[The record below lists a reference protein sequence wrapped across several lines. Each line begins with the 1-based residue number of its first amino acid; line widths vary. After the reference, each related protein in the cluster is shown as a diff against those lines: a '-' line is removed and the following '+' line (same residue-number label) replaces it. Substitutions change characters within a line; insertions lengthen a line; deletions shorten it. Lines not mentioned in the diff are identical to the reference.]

1 MNYFSF
7 AAICVH
13 LCSQRNGPFD
23 GICLAQPKRNIA
35 DERNGKQN
43 IGNDRECDIG
53 RLDRKIDIK
62 K

>member
-13 LCSQRNGPFD
+13 LCLQRNGPFD
-23 GICLAQPKRNIA
+23 GICLAQRKRNIA
-35 DERNGKQN
+35 DERNGKRN
-43 IGNDRECDIG
+43 IGNGRKLDIR

>member
-1 MNYFSF
+1 MNYFGF

-13 LCSQRNGPFD
+13 LCHQRNGSFD

-35 DERNGKQN
+35 DERNGKRN
-43 IGNDRECDIG
+43 IGNGRKLDIR
-53 RLDRKIDIK
+53 RLDGKIDIK